1 MENRVAIPPLIPD
14 PPHAKPAVMVVEAAR
29 APETPQSDAA
39 DLRLVIEE
47 GPVAGSYVYKTVDRR
62 TGEVVQQLPREE
74 VVRMRTTESY
84 AAGDVIQTEA

>member
-14 PPHAKPAVMVVEAAR
+14 PPQAKAANVVVEVAR
-29 APETPQSDAA
+29 APEAPASDAA

-62 TGEVVQQLPREE
+62 TGEVIQQLPREE
-74 VVRMRTTESY
+74 VVRMRTTETY
-84 AAGDVIQTEA
+84 VAGDVIQTEA